1 MLDSLGKPVLADH
14 LDVSED
20 PLVRGAMGSSAF
32 DSEGVRTK
40 ARDVVVAG
48 ILQGYFLSTYTA
60 RKLNMQTT
68 GNAGGSHNRSEEHTS
83 ELQSLMRTSY
93 AAFCLK
99 KKNTTHEYYEYTHR

>member
-1 MLDSLGKPVLADH
+1 
-14 LDVSED
+14 
-20 PLVRGAMGSSAF
+20 MGSSAF

-68 GNAGGSHNRSEEHTS
+68 GNAGGSHN
-83 ELQSLMRTSY
+83 LQLSSRLTRPNDDFTAM
-93 AAFCLK
+93 LK
-99 KKNTTHEYYEYTHR
+99 KLGTGLLVTERIGKGVNYVTEIRRASLWERGFQYV